1 MNFRYKIHF
10 QIQALQKINVKS
22 EDITHVI
29 CTHGHSDHI
38 GCNYL
43 FQKAKEHIVGH
54 SISFKNEYR
63 CLSNDEGDYIIDD
76 GIRIVK
82 TPGHTSD
89 SITVIVDESNL
100 ASGPVAICGDLFENE
115 MDWTDPYIWIGAG
128 SESIVQQR
136 KSRHHIT
143 EMSDLIVPGH
153 GSPFT
158 VTQEIRDKL
167 KTELKSE

>member
-1 MNFRYKIHF
+1 M
-10 QIQALQKINVKS
+10 QKINVKP

-29 CTHGHSDHI
+29 CTHGHSDHF

-43 FQKAKEHIVGH
+43 FQRAKEHIVGH
-54 SISFKNEYR
+54 SISFKDEYR
-63 CLSNDEGDYIIDD
+63 CLEGDYVIDE

-89 SITVIVDESNL
+89 SISVIVDDNNF

-115 MDWTDPYIWIGAG
+115 MDWMNSYIWIGAG
-128 SESIVQQR
+128 SESIAEQR
-136 KSRHHIT
+136 QSRHRIA

-153 GSPFT
+153 GSPFS
-158 VTQEIRDKL
+158 VTQEIRDNL
-167 KTELKSE
+167 KTEMESE

>member
-1 MNFRYKIHF
+1 MW
-10 QIQALQKINVKS
+10 KINVKP
-22 EDITHVI
+22 EDVTHVI

-63 CLSNDEGDYIIDD
+63 CLIDDYIIDE

-82 TPGHTSD
+82 TPGHTPD
-89 SITVIVDESNL
+89 SISVIVDESNI
-100 ASGPVAICGDLFENE
+100 APGPVAICGDLFENE
-115 MDWTDPYIWIGAG
+115 MDWTNPYIWIGAG
-128 SESIVQQR
+128 SDSIVEQR
-136 KSRHHIT
+136 KSRHLIANI
-143 EMSDLIVPGH
+143 SDYIVAGH
-153 GSPFT
+153 GSPFS

-167 KTELKSE
+167 KTELESE

>member
-1 MNFRYKIHF
+1 M
-10 QIQALQKINVKS
+10 QKINVKP

-63 CLSNDEGDYIIDD
+63 CLDEGDYIIDE
-76 GIRIVK
+76 GIRIVR

-89 SITVIVDESNL
+89 SISVIVHENNL
-100 ASGPVAICGDLFENE
+100 ASRPVAICGDLFENE
-115 MDWTDPYIWIGAG
+115 MDWTNSYIWIGAG
-128 SESIVQQR
+128 SESIVEQR
-136 KSRHHIT
+136 KSRHRIA
-143 EMSDLIVPGH
+143 EMSDLIIPGH
-153 GSPFT
+153 GSPFS
-158 VTQEIRDKL
+158 VTKEIRDKL
-167 KTELKSE
+167 KTELETK